1 MRSKFHLAGALKASV
16 IAAIVFLMAEMAMV
30 ALIEG
35 QSPFGPPRMMAA
47 IVMGRDVLPPPA
59 TFDLAIMMVAM
70 MVHLGLSMVLGIV
83 WGLVHSALGL
93 SKWVAVGVAAVFG
106 LLLYV
111 VNFYGFTALFPWFE
125 MARGTVSAVGH
136 AIFGIALA
144 WAYSGYVRDSG
155 ENVAG

>member
-1 MRSKFHLAGALKASV
+1 MRSKFHLGGALKACV
-16 IAAIVFLMAEMAMV
+16 IAAVVFLMAEMAMV

-59 TFDLAIMMVAM
+59 TFDLGIMTVAM
-70 MVHLGLSMVLGIV
+70 MVHLALSVVLGII
-83 WGLVHSALGL
+83 WGLIHSTRGL
-93 SKWVAVGVAAVFG
+93 SRWVAVGVAAVFG
-106 LLLYV
+106 LLVYA

-136 AIFGIALA
+136 AIFGIALG
-144 WAYSGYVRDSG
+144 WAYGAYVCETD
-155 ENVAG
+155 EALA